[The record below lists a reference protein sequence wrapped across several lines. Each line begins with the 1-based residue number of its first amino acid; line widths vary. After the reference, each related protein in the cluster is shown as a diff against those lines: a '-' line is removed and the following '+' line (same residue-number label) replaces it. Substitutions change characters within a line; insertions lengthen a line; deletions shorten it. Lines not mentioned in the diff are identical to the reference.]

1 MKKGQKMTKAQVAA
15 HTKRMRAAWRRRKSN
30 GSSDYSETVRSRVR
44 EVVAKEIDRAL
55 NEMLSEA

>member
-1 MKKGQKMTKAQVAA
+1 MTKAQVAA

-30 GSSDYSETVRSRVR
+30 GSDYSATVRSRVR